1 MRNLVIASL
10 FVLNSCGV
18 SDSKLNSS
26 STSGLDAGNKLDVE
40 IPVYAL

>member
-18 SDSKLNSS
+18 SDSKLNLVQQVDLMLVN
-26 STSGLDAGNKLDVE
+26 TN
-40 IPVYAL
+40 